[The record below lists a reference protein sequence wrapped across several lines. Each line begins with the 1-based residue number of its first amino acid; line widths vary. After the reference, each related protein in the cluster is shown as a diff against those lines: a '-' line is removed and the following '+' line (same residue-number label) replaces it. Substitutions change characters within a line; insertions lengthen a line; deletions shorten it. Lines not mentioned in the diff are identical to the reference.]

1 MASGESHPKPSF
13 SAWRKWSIGLNV
25 VLIILVVFSV
35 VVMVNYLS
43 RDYFTRFHLSTTSK
57 HELSPRTLTL
67 LHSLTNKVKV
77 TIYYDQN
84 EPFYSTVVSL
94 LNEYRFANPR
104 ISIENVDYLRD
115 AGAAQRIKMEYN
127 LSFPS
132 ATNLVIFDCEG
143 RKKVLDGNA
152 LTRYIMEPVPNE
164 KEREFRRK
172 PTEFEGEEMFTKA
185 LFGVTT
191 PTLLNAYFL
200 QGHREHSPDADSDH
214 GFAKFL
220 TITKQNTIVPKP
232 LSLLGTNAVPMDCN
246 LLVIA
251 GPRDALGD
259 VELEKIDQYLSQ
271 GGRLLALFN
280 AGSISKET
288 GGEITGLD
296 KVLAK
301 WGIEIGNSIIYD
313 PDRYSAQNSGQDIVV
328 RDFNPKHPL
337 VNPLLDSSL
346 CMIQPRAVGKLK
358 SLPQTADAPKVE
370 ELAFTGP
377 NAQAGTSAP
386 QRYSLIAAVEKGAIK
401 GVITERGTTRIVVAG
416 DSVFLTNTG
425 LRNAAN
431 RDFAEYALNWLL
443 ERTQLLGG
451 LGPRS
456 IVEYR
461 VVMSE
466 SQLQRVE
473 LILLGGIPSAVLL
486 LGGLVWLRRRR

>member
-1 MASGESHPKPSF
+1 MASGETISKPSF
-13 SAWRKWSIGLNV
+13 SPWRKWSIGLNV
-25 VLIILVVFSV
+25 ILIVLVVFSV

-43 RDYFTRFHLSTTSK
+43 RDYFTRFHWSTTSK
-57 HELSPRTLTL
+57 HQLSPRTLTL

-84 EPFYSTVVSL
+84 EPFYGTVVSL
-94 LNEYRFANPR
+94 LNEYRFANPK
-104 ISIENVDYLRD
+104 ITIENVDYVRD
-115 AGAAQRIKMEYN
+115 AGTAQRVKMEYN
-127 LSFPS
+127 LSLPS
-132 ATNLVIFDCEG
+132 ATNLVIFECEG

-152 LTRYIMEPVPNE
+152 LTRYVMEPVPNE
-164 KEREFRRK
+164 KEREFRHK
-172 PTEFEGEEMFTKA
+172 PTAFEGERTFTEA
-185 LFGVTT
+185 LYAVTT

-200 QGHREHSPDADSDH
+200 QGHREHPPESDAEF
-214 GFAKFL
+214 GFAKFVNV
-220 TITKQNTIVPKP
+220 TKQNAIVPRP

-251 GPRDALGD
+251 GPRDALAE

-288 GGEITGLD
+288 GGEISGLD
-296 KVLAK
+296 KILAK
-301 WGIEIGNSIIYD
+301 WGVEIGTNVVYD
-313 PDRYSAQNSGQDIVV
+313 RDGFSAQGRGQDIIV

-337 VNPLLDSSL
+337 VNPLLDSGLYMS
-346 CMIQPRAVGKLK
+346 MPRAVGKLRT
-358 SLPQTADAPKVE
+358 LPQTADAPKVE

-377 NAQAGTSAP
+377 NAKAGASAP

-425 LRNAAN
+425 LRTPTN

-443 ERTQLLGG
+443 ERTQVLGG
-451 LGPRS
+451 VGPRS

-461 VVMSE
+461 VVMSQ

-473 LILLGGIPSAVLL
+473 LILLGGIPCGVLL

>member
-1 MASGESHPKPSF
+1 MASGESISKPSF
-13 SAWRKWSIGLNV
+13 SPWRKWGIGLNV
-25 VLIILVVFSV
+25 LLIILVVFSV

-43 RDYFTRFHLSTTSK
+43 RDYFTRFHWSTTSK
-57 HELSPRTLTL
+57 HELSQRTLTL

-84 EPFYSTVVSL
+84 EPFYHTVVSL
-94 LNEYRFANPR
+94 LNEYRFANPK
-104 ISIENVDYLRD
+104 ITIENVDYVRD
-115 AGAAQRIKMEYN
+115 AGAAQRVKMEYN
-127 LSFPS
+127 LSVPS
-132 ATNLVIFDCEG
+132 ATNLVIFECEG

-152 LTRYIMEPVPNE
+152 LTRYVMEPVPE
-164 KEREFRRK
+164 KEREFRHK
-172 PTEFEGEEMFTKA
+172 PTAFEGERIFTEA
-185 LFGVTT
+185 LYAVTT

-200 QGHREHSPDADSDH
+200 QGHREHPPESEAEL
-214 GFAKFL
+214 GFAKFVNV
-220 TITKQNTIVPKP
+220 TKQNAIVPRP
-232 LSLLGTNAVPMDCN
+232 LSLLGTNGVPMDCN

-251 GPRDALGD
+251 GPRDALAE

-280 AGSISKET
+280 PGSLSKET
-288 GGEITGLD
+288 HAEVTGLD
-296 KVLAK
+296 KILAK
-301 WGIEIGNSIIYD
+301 WGIEIGNYVIHD
-313 PDRYSAQNSGQDIVV
+313 PNNFYSQDGHDIVV
-328 RDFNPKHPL
+328 KDFNAKHPL

-346 CMIQPRAVGKLK
+346 YMVMPRAIGKLK
-358 SLPQTADAPKVE
+358 TLPQTADAPKVE

-377 NAQAGTSAP
+377 NATAGTSAP

-416 DSVFLTNTG
+416 DSVFLTNAG
-425 LRNAAN
+425 LHSAAN

-443 ERTQLLGG
+443 ERTQVLGG
-451 LGPRS
+451 VGPRS

-461 VVMSE
+461 VVMSQ

-473 LILLGGIPSAVLL
+473 LILLAGIPCGVLL

>member
-43 RDYFTRFHLSTTSK
+43 RDYFTRFHWSTTSK

-104 ISIENVDYLRD
+104 ITIENVDYVRD
-115 AGAAQRIKMEYN
+115 AGAAQRTKLEYN

-172 PTEFEGEEMFTKA
+172 PTAFEGEEMFTKA
-185 LFGVTT
+185 LFAVTT

-200 QGHREHSPDADSDH
+200 QGHREHSPDADGDH
-214 GFAKFL
+214 GFAKFVA
-220 TITKQNTIVPKP
+220 ITKQNTIVPKP
-232 LSLLGTNAVPMDCN
+232 LSLLGTNGVPMDCN

-280 AGSISKET
+280 AGSINREN

-301 WGIEIGNSIIYD
+301 WGIEIGSSVIYD
-313 PDRYSAQNSGQDIVV
+313 PDRYSAQNRGQDIVV
-328 RDFNPKHPL
+328 KDFNPKHPL

-425 LRNAAN
+425 LRNLAN

>member
-1 MASGESHPKPSF
+1 
-13 SAWRKWSIGLNV
+13 
-25 VLIILVVFSV
+25 
-35 VVMVNYLS
+35 
-43 RDYFTRFHLSTTSK
+43 
-57 HELSPRTLTL
+57 
-67 LHSLTNKVKV
+67 
-77 TIYYDQN
+77 
-84 EPFYSTVVSL
+84 
-94 LNEYRFANPR
+94 
-104 ISIENVDYLRD
+104 
-115 AGAAQRIKMEYN
+115 
-127 LSFPS
+127 
-132 ATNLVIFDCEG
+132 
-143 RKKVLDGNA
+143 
-152 LTRYIMEPVPNE
+152 
-164 KEREFRRK
+164 
-172 PTEFEGEEMFTKA
+172 
-185 LFGVTT
+185 
-191 PTLLNAYFL
+191 
-200 QGHREHSPDADSDH
+200 
-214 GFAKFL
+214 
-220 TITKQNTIVPKP
+220 
-232 LSLLGTNAVPMDCN
+232 MDCN

-328 RDFNPKHPL
+328 RDFNPQHPL

>member
-1 MASGESHPKPSF
+1 MAFGESHTKPSF
-13 SAWRKWSIGLNV
+13 SRWRKWSIGLNV
-25 VLIILVVFSV
+25 LLISLVVFSV

-94 LNEYRFANPR
+94 LNEYKFANSR
-104 ISIENVDYLRD
+104 ISIENVDYVRD
-115 AGAAQRIKMEYN
+115 AGAAQRIKTDYN

-132 ATNLVIFDCEG
+132 ATNLIIFDCEG
-143 RKKVLDGNA
+143 KKKVLDGNA

-172 PTEFEGEEMFTKA
+172 PTAFEGEEMFTKA
-185 LFGVTT
+185 LFAVTT

-200 QGHREHSPDADSDH
+200 QGHGEHSIDAEDDL
-214 GFAKFL
+214 GFAKFV
-220 TITKQNTIVPKP
+220 TITKQNTVVPKP
-232 LSLLGTNAVPMDCN
+232 LSLLGTNGVPMDCN

-251 GPRDALGD
+251 GARNALAD
-259 VELEKIDQYLSQ
+259 FELEKIDQYLSQ

-280 AGSISKET
+280 ARSINHET
-288 GGEITGLD
+288 GAEVTGLD
-296 KVLAK
+296 RILAK
-301 WGIEIGNSIIYD
+301 WGVEIGTNIVHD
-313 PDRYSAQNSGQDIVV
+313 PDHASPTSGNKDIIVT
-328 RDFNPKHPL
+328 DFNPKHPL

-346 CMIQPRAVGKLK
+346 QMIQPRAVQRSKTI
-358 SLPQTADAPKVE
+358 PQTADAPKVE
-370 ELAFTGP
+370 EVAFTGP
-377 NAQAGTSAP
+377 NARSGTSAP

-401 GVITERGTTRIVVAG
+401 GVITERGTSRIVVAG
-416 DSVFLTNTG
+416 DSVFLTNVG
-425 LRNAAN
+425 LRGLAN

-456 IVEYR
+456 IVEYS
-461 VVMSE
+461 VVMSQ
-466 SQLQRVE
+466 SQLLRVE
-473 LILLGGIPSAVLL
+473 WILLGAIPGGVLL